1 MQMFT
6 FLFPAPAIFFS
17 GFLWGIFLCL
27 LAVQQ
32 NGEGIKW
39 VVGFFGVV
47 VMVGG
52 WRCFREPVEEI
63 DQELC
68 PCPWGNLSRSHDF
81 YADETATLWAPRGV
95 WVHRK
100 QIINYTNN

>member
-6 FLFPAPAIFFS
+6 FLFPAPAIFFI
-17 GFLWGIFLCL
+17 GLLWGIFLCL

-32 NGEGIKW
+32 KGGYKVGGW
-39 VVGFFGVV
+39 VFGVV
-47 VMVGG
+47 AMVGG

-81 YADETATLWAPRGV
+81 YADETDTLWAPRGV
-95 WVHRK
+95 
-100 QIINYTNN
+100 